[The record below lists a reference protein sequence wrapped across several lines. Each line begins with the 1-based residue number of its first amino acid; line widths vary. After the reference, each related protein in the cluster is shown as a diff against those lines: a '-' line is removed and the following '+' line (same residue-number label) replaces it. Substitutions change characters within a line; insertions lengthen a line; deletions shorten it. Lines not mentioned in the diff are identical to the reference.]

1 MELNFNQAKKYVK
14 QELEN
19 YLKAKGIN
27 THRPFRCLNPHHEDK
42 NPSMCI
48 DRSSNSGPHC
58 KCFSCDAYYD
68 TFDLIRL
75 DTNITNDSELFA
87 EAFRF
92 FSLEVSDMNNLKS
105 EHNFNLNTTDE
116 GGKILKRNVNQNIM
130 DKNKSSDSMIDF
142 SLEVKNAHE
151 YLLSNKD
158 SMAHFQVRGLSL
170 DTIKKYKLGYSEKGL
185 NFLLKDYKENQSN
198 SRKEVF
204 YKYVFPYPD
213 LDGRY
218 TYFLTEISDRSKIDK
233 YNQKYNKIK
242 KMPSRI
248 FNDRY
253 LKQDEVPEVIF
264 ICEGIYDALSV
275 EEVGGFAIA
284 FVGVAHNMFLS
295 ICKEY
300 KPKTTFVISLDND
313 MAGQQATEKVKNGL
327 DSLGIRYIVRTAVNG
342 KDFNDDLIK
351 DRGSFKDYINNAI
364 YDAVEGKR
372 KLAKSEKE
380 QHLKMSN
387 LNFIDDFVKNIEKN
401 KNRLFLPTGFP
412 SLDRLLDGGLHSG
425 LYFVGAI
432 SSLGKTSFCLQVIDN
447 VAALGND
454 CLVFSL
460 EMAREE
466 LIAKSISRHTL
477 LEVLNNN
484 INLSYAKTIRGITIG
499 SRYDSYSEK
508 DKFIIS
514 ESIKSYSKY
523 ADKIFIHE
531 GVGDIGVERI
541 RDEIEKHIRITGNN
555 PIVLIDYLQ
564 ILAPADVRGT
574 DKQNIDKAVLELKR
588 ISRDFDIPVIC
599 ISSFNRDN
607 YMSPVNMA
615 SFKESGAVE
624 YSSDVLLA
632 LQYDGMDWYEGESQ
646 RERESRVRNLVNDV
660 VSRGKNCKE
669 IKIQLKI
676 LKNRNGSR
684 GEMFMDFYPMFN
696 YFRDT

>member
-1 MELNFNQAKKYVK
+1 MELNFNQAKEYVK
-14 QELEN
+14 QELDN

-27 THRPFRCLNPHHEDK
+27 TSKPFRCLNPHHEDK

-48 DRSSNSGPHC
+48 DRSGRGGPHC
-58 KCFSCDAYYD
+58 KCFACDAYYD
-68 TFDLIRL
+68 TFDLIRI
-75 DTNITNDSELFA
+75 DNNIVDDSELFT
-87 EAFRF
+87 EAYRIFN
-92 FSLEVSDMNNLKS
+92 LKVTDMNCQKS
-105 EHNFNLNTTDE
+105 ERNLNSNITDKNKQNLE
-116 GGKILKRNVNQNIM
+116 QNANQNIT
-130 DKNKSSDSMIDF
+130 DENERSNSVIDF

-151 YLLSNKD
+151 SLMSNRD
-158 SMAHFQVRGLSL
+158 AIEHFQRRGLSL
-170 DTIKKYKLGYSEKGL
+170 GTIKRYKLGYSEKGL
-185 NFLLKDYKENQSN
+185 NFLLKDHKENQSN
-198 SRKEVF
+198 SRKEGL

-213 LDGRY
+213 LDGRC
-218 TYFLTEISDRSKIDK
+218 TYFLTEISDRIQMDK

-253 LKQDEVPEVIF
+253 LKQDKVPEVIF

-275 EEVGGFAIA
+275 EEVGGRAIA
-284 FVGVAHNMFLS
+284 FVGIAHNLFLS
-295 ICKEY
+295 ICKKY
-300 KPKTTFVISLDND
+300 KPNTTFVISLDND
-313 MAGQQATEKVKNGL
+313 YAGQKASEKVKNDL
-327 DSLGIRYIVRTAVNG
+327 ESLGIPYIVRTAVNG

-351 DRGSFKDYINNAI
+351 SRESFKDYINNAI
-364 YDAVEGKR
+364 YDSIEER
-372 KLAKSEKE
+372 KKIEKSEKE
-380 QHLKMSN
+380 QHLKKSN
-387 LNFIDDFVKNIEKN
+387 LNFIDDFVKKIQKN
-401 KNRLFLPTGFP
+401 KQKLFFPTGFP
-412 SLDRLLDGGLHSG
+412 SLDDLLDGGLHSG

-432 SSLGKTSFCLQVIDN
+432 SSLGKTSFCLQAIDN

-466 LIAKSISRHTL
+466 LIAKSLSRHTF
-477 LEVLNNN
+477 LESLNKNVS
-484 INLSYAKTIRGITIG
+484 ISYAKTTRGITMG

-508 DKFIIS
+508 DKYIIS
-514 ESIKSYSKY
+514 ESINSYSKY

-541 RDEIEKHIRITGNN
+541 REEIEKHIRITGNN

-564 ILAPADVRGT
+564 ILAPSDVRAT
-574 DKQNIDKAVLELKR
+574 DKQNIDKSVLELKR

-607 YMSPVNMA
+607 YMAPVNMA

-624 YSSDVLLA
+624 YSSDVLLG
-632 LQYDGMDWYEGESQ
+632 LQYYGMDWNEGESQ
-646 RERESRVRNLVNDV
+646 RERESRVRQLVNDI

-669 IKIQLKI
+669 IKIQVKI

-684 GEMFMDFYPMFN
+684 GEICMDFYPMFN
-696 YFRDT
+696 YFC